1 MKAIDLLRWISYE
14 GITGE
19 YYNVLNIDEDFD
31 FESFFGYKF
40 ETKEYGNYFCYYTD
54 MIDSMGI
61 MFPTDNACHKLSGP
75 IFPTFSIETDSVDKW
90 NEKVFIHFYKIE
102 D

>member
-1 MKAIDLLRWISYE
+1 
-14 GITGE
+14 
-19 YYNVLNIDEDFD
+19 
-31 FESFFGYKF
+31 
-40 ETKEYGNYFCYYTD
+40 

-61 MFPTDNACHKLSGP
+61 MFPTDNACHKISGP